1 MRSFL
6 FNPAFLSGSAKAEL
20 EGLQTK
26 YSKIEGDEIV
36 GLAGSLSAVVP
47 PHNLSEST
55 GIFGGGGIGTSTMMT
70 PSRGSRPNL
79 PARSMTSTT
88 DMTDSSSFSGTPS
101 SAVARRRRS
110 SELALPVT
118 AASNPLMA
126 MSTRTA
132 AGGVNAYA
140 VAAAHPIAIRS
151 GGVGMGMMGG
161 ASEVELE
168 RLRRRVEE
176 LTLELNHQKRLAGMY
191 LQRGCRRE
199 RSSRFRDS
207 KLIFFACADVNR
219 LYHSAVSARS
229 GEAEQQNLVSW
240 SDGPS
245 SSSRDPLLI
254 S

>member
-20 EGLQTK
+20 EGLQAK

-47 PHNLSEST
+47 PHSLGEST
-55 GIFGGGGIGTSTMMT
+55 GLFGGGPAGTTMMT
-70 PSRGSRPNL
+70 PARGSRPNL
-79 PARSMTSTT
+79 PPRSMTGTT

-101 SAVARRRRS
+101 AALARRRRS

-126 MSTRTA
+126 MSSRTA

-151 GGVGMGMMGG
+151 SGVGMGMMGG
-161 ASEVELE
+161 ASEIELE

-176 LTLELNHQKRLAGMY
+176 LSLELNHQKRLAGMY
-191 LQRGCRRE
+191 LQRRCRRE
-199 RSSRFRDS
+199 GKVAVHE
-207 KLIFFACADVNR
+207 KLT
-219 LYHSAVSARS
+219 
-229 GEAEQQNLVSW
+229 
-240 SDGPS
+240 
-245 SSSRDPLLI
+245 
-254 S
+254 